1 MPNRNALQRQELRE
15 KNLKKEIEESEEIE
29 EKSFE
34 SRSSGFIREELRQKD
49 KLIRTNSLTQLH
61 KVPSLT
67 KLQKIPS
74 LTKLHKVPS
83 SNKIKK
89 VPSANKL

>member
-34 SRSSGFIREELRQKD
+34 SRSSGFLREELRQKD
-49 KLIRTNSLTQLH
+49 KLIRTNSLTKLH
-61 KVPSLT
+61 KVSSLT
-67 KLQKIPS
+67 KLK
-74 LTKLHKVPS
+74 KVPS